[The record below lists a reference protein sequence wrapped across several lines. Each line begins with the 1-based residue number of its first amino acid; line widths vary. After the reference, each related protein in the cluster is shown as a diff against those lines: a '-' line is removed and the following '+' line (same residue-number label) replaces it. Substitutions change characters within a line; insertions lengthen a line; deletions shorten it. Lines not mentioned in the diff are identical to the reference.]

1 MKDIV
6 KIGSELIENNRNKST
21 KSKDDFFKKRT
32 SGKIKNYT
40 HTQGK
45 MSVKNG

>member
-21 KSKDDFFKKRT
+21 KSKDDFFKKLY
-32 SGKIKNYT
+32 KI
-40 HTQGK
+40 
-45 MSVKNG
+45 VKTLFN